1 MDGQFSRQIFASM
14 PLFLCGIF
22 LIYLAAID
30 DSLFNIILDNVE
42 QSRITVAIATVIA
55 AAIPMFFAVGFIKKS
70 LFPNW
75 QTIYQ
80 YEEFIEKNI
89 FGVTTIILLFGI
101 AAIKIIEDG
110 IHVMSIPVIV
120 ICIAFSIYL
129 IKYTFDAKS
138 RNY

>member
-1 MDGQFSRQIFASM
+1 MDGLFSKQIFASM
-14 PLFLCGIF
+14 PLLLCGIF
-22 LIYLAAID
+22 LIYLAAVD

-42 QSRITVAIATVIA
+42 QSRISVTIATIVA
-55 AAIPMFFAVGFIKKS
+55 TTIPMFFAVGFIKKS

-89 FGVTTIILLFGI
+89 FGITTVILLFSI

-110 IHVMSIPVIV
+110 IHVTSILVV
-120 ICIAFSIYL
+120 AICIAFSMYL
-129 IKYTFDAKS
+129 IKYIFDAKS